1 MAGPMG
7 RHMSWSGSAL
17 PYSRSG
23 PSRQQKQ
30 SECDEMTRR
39 ECCKGLNRRR
49 LFGWGVGLIATSAL
63 VRGTRPAAAET
74 EQIRQPANPAP
85 EAFINRAFEMRDL
98 AISSGDRG
106 YGAIVVHMSSGQIVA
121 QSPSRVI
128 TNSDPSAHA
137 EMEAIRDAARRLETR
152 DLSKYVM
159 YSSSQPCAMCEAA
172 AYWANLNALYFGRQG
187 AGGRAPRLCS

>member
-1 MAGPMG
+1 MF
-7 RHMSWSGSAL
+7 WSGPAL
-17 PYSRSG
+17 PYGQSC

-30 SECDEMTRR
+30 SECHEMTRR

-49 LFGWGVGLIATSAL
+49 LFGWGIGLIGTTAL

-74 EQIRQPANPAP
+74 EQIRQPASPAP
-85 EAFINRAFEMRDL
+85 DAFIKRAFEMRDQ

-106 YGAIVVHMSSGQIVA
+106 YGAIVVHKSSGQIVA
-121 QSPSRVI
+121 QSPSRVV
-128 TNSDPSAHA
+128 TNGDPSAHA

-152 DLSKYVM
+152 DLSNYVM

-172 AYWANLNALYFGRQG
+172 AYWANLSALYFGRQG
-187 AGGRAPRLCS
+187 AGGRAPRVCG